1 MDGGV
6 VIVGH
11 FPTTWWIQLLG
22 RFAHYSPTI
31 YKCTWRHE
39 HLHGQTSLQ
48 RQNVEGL
55 AAAAAI
61 AAACADGEMCCKQ
74 VQTPIV
80 ARLKTAYIYMCVCV
94 DVG

>member
-1 MDGGV
+1 MGKTYYIYND
-6 VIVGH
+6 IY
-11 FPTTWWIQLLG
+11 IYIND
-22 RFAHYSPTI
+22 RYSSPP
-31 YKCTWRHE
+31 WRHE

-61 AAACADGEMCCKQ
+61 AAACADGEMCCKH
-74 VQTPIV
+74 VQTAIV
-80 ARLKTAYIYMCVCV
+80 AHLKTTYYICV